1 MDHILIKGPFWHRC
15 EMSLHHPN
23 ERLVRSADGDAAT
36 SGISISPGRFAAL
49 SLKEGT
55 EDEGNNN
62 SHAGCDAC
70 AFELLVRRS
79 RRPSRQ
85 KKPPLSRSVH
95 ESTNIGWH
103 AIARVQNDT

>member
-55 EDEGNNN
+55 DDEGNNN
-62 SHAGCDAC
+62 HAGRGAC

-79 RRPSRQ
+79 SRPPRQ
-85 KKPPLSRSVH
+85 KKPAHSRPIH
-95 ESTNIGWH
+95 ENTNIG
-103 AIARVQNDT
+103 

>member
-1 MDHILIKGPFWHRC
+1 LFGALMAMPPRLEYPSAGPFC
-15 EMSLHHPN
+15 CFIAQS
-23 ERLVRSADGDAAT
+23 
-36 SGISISPGRFAAL
+36 
-49 SLKEGT
+49 EGT

-62 SHAGCDAC
+62 HAGCGAC

>member
-1 MDHILIKGPFWHRC
+1 VKCHYIIQTNGLCGALMAMP
-15 EMSLHHPN
+15 P
-23 ERLVRSADGDAAT
+23 RLEYPSAR
-36 SGISISPGRFAAL
+36 PRFAAL

>member
-55 EDEGNNN
+55 DDEGNNN
-62 SHAGCDAC
+62 HAGRGAC

-79 RRPSRQ
+79 SRPSRQ
-85 KKPPLSRSVH
+85 KKPAHSRPIH
-95 ESTNIGWH
+95 ENTNIG
-103 AIARVQNDT
+103 